1 MEMRLLTL
9 LRGLQAW
16 LYAFFFTPAL
26 ALAQMYGDAGPY
38 YGRGWGF
45 WNGFW
50 TIATLVGVL
59 ALIAWAVSRR
69 GGRRRVGP

>member
-9 LRGLQAW
+9 LRSLQVW

-26 ALAQMYGDAGPY
+26 AFAQVYRDEGQY

-50 TIATLVGVL
+50 TIAALVAVL
-59 ALIAWAVSRR
+59 ALIAWGVSRR
-69 GGRRRVGP
+69 RGRRVVP